1 MPHSS
6 MTQTGN
12 ASEPGPDILTC
23 VRRATCPSLRSVSDI
38 APRPDRVTLSRDF
51 SAFLVE
57 LSIALHKHA
66 MYPTDHPS
74 LGPAA
79 AAVVRRADRLLE
91 DRQMVALGV
100 ARRQLII
107 EGVATDPNQPVLRR
121 LAETL
126 HRHNLG
132 AVSVS
137 RGVLAEEVGSALRA
151 LASDP
156 DRDGP
161 LGLRPPDRFPEWRH
175 LRLHPLTF
183 DRLTLVTDAAP
194 RAGVTGR
201 NGWRGAE
208 LWIGLARAAL
218 AGEATAPAPETLEP
232 SDPFPV
238 EPAVVAHAIDEHPRA
253 EAYDQVIV
261 GYLLQIAQELKTA
274 GGAETAALRRRTARL
289 IAALNPETL
298 RRLVEMGGNV
308 AQRRTFVLDAAHGM
322 AVDAVLEILK
332 AASDVSGQTISH
344 GLVRMLSKLASHAEL
359 GSEEA
364 RPLADAALREQVG
377 RLLSGWQLI
386 DPNPESYRRVL
397 QRVTRQAPVEPVR
410 PGTKGADWP
419 EPLRMAQMSLE
430 IGGVGPLVDR
440 AIDRAVNQGT
450 LGDVLDLHSALP
462 PSAAPAASAM
472 MARLVTPRTI
482 ASLMAKEP
490 VDFVSL
496 DRLLPALPRDSFNPL
511 LDTLATSENRATRR
525 KLLDRLS
532 RVERDDIGSLITSRL
547 YDERWFVQRN
557 MLVLLERSGA
567 APPGFSAATWAE
579 HLDARVRHQAVR
591 LQLTLPHERDH
602 ALRTALEDHDP
613 RLIRVGLAAL
623 QRTCP
628 PELAPLVCAMAENQE
643 VDEDLRLLAIH
654 ALAGC
659 RARAAVDALLRM
671 ADGGKTLLG
680 KPRLPQRT
688 PVLLAVVRA
697 LANGWAA
704 DASAATVLSL
714 ARQSS
719 DSEIRKAAG
728 VVRP

>member
-1 MPHSS
+1 M
-6 MTQTGN
+6 
-12 ASEPGPDILTC
+12 
-23 VRRATCPSLRSVSDI
+23 SDI
-38 APRPDRVTLSRDF
+38 ARRPERITLSRDF

-66 MYPTDHPS
+66 MYPSDHPS
-74 LGPAA
+74 LGPAS

-121 LAETL
+121 LAEVL

-132 AVSVS
+132 AISVS

-151 LASDP
+151 LSSDP
-156 DRDGP
+156 ERDGP
-161 LGLRPPDRFPEWRH
+161 LGLQPPDRMPEWRH

-183 DRLTLVTDAAP
+183 DRLTLVTDTPPGPAS
-194 RAGVTGR
+194 GGR
-201 NGWRGAE
+201 DGWRGAE

-218 AGEATAPAPETLEP
+218 AGEAAPADATPEP
-232 SDPFPV
+232 SVPFPV
-238 EPAVVAHAIDEHPRA
+238 EPAVVAQAIDEHPRA

-377 RLLSGWQLI
+377 RLLSGWQLT
-386 DPNPESYRRVL
+386 DPNPDSYRRLL
-397 QRVTRQAPVEPVR
+397 QRVTTQAPTEPARPRGTPAEGPEPVR
-410 PGTKGADWP
+410 
-419 EPLRMAQMSLE
+419 LAQISLE
-430 IGGVGPLVDR
+430 TGALGPLVDR
-440 AIDRAVNQGT
+440 AIDRAIEQGT
-450 LGDVLDLHSALP
+450 VGRLLDLQTSLPQSAT
-462 PSAAPAASAM
+462 AAEAAAAM
-472 MARLVTPRTI
+472 MARLVTPRAI
-482 ASLMAKEP
+482 GRLVAKEP
-490 VDFVSL
+490 IDFASL
-496 DRLLPALPRDSFNPL
+496 DRLLPLLPHESFNPL
-511 LDTLATSENRATRR
+511 LDTLATSEHRGTRR

-532 RVERDDIGSLITSRL
+532 RVERDIGSLITTRL
-547 YDERWFVQRN
+547 YDDRWFVQRN

-579 HLDARVRHQAVR
+579 HLDARVRHQAIR
-591 LQLTLPHERDH
+591 LQLSLPHERDH
-602 ALRTALEDHDP
+602 ALRAALEDHDP
-613 RLIRVGLAAL
+613 RLVHVGLAAL
-623 QRTCP
+623 QRSCP
-628 PELAPLVCAMAENQE
+628 AELAPLVCSMAENPE
-643 VDEDLRLLAIH
+643 IESDLRLLAIH
-654 ALAGC
+654 ALARC
-659 RARAAVDALLRM
+659 RAREAVDSLLRM

-680 KPRLPQRT
+680 RPKLPPST
-688 PVLLAVVRA
+688 PVLVEVVRA
-697 LANGWAA
+697 LASGWTADPGAA
-704 DASAATVLSL
+704 SVLAL
-714 ARQSS
+714 ARRSP
-719 DSEIRKAAG
+719 DPELRKAAG
-728 VVRP
+728 DRQS